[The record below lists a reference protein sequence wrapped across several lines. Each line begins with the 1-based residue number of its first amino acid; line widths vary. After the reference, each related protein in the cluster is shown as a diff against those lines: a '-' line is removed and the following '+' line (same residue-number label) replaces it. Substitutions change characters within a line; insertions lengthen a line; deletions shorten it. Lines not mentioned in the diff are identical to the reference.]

1 MRETSRVRGV
11 NIGGVVDVEAVAE
24 FAKTLPNVVLTK
36 TSTFTCSEP
45 GQQMIAEDIVN
56 HNLNRIV
63 VGACTP
69 KIHEP
74 TYRALVESAGLSQYY
89 FQMVNLREQVSFVN
103 PNTKEEATEKAKAL
117 MAAGVERAL
126 ILDDVPLKELDV
138 VKEALVVGGG
148 IGGISA
154 ALAIANAGYKTYL
167 VESLASIGGK
177 MAQLD
182 RTFPTDDCSI

>member
-1 MRETSRVRGV
+1 
-11 NIGGVVDVEAVAE
+11 
-24 FAKTLPNVVLTK
+24 
-36 TSTFTCSEP
+36 
-45 GQQMIAEDIVN
+45 MIAEDIVN
-56 HNLNRIV
+56 HDLNRIV

-74 TYRALVESAGLSQYY
+74 TYRALVESAGLSQYF

-103 PNTKEEATEKAKAL
+103 PTTKEDATEKAKSL

-126 ILDDVPLKELDV
+126 LLDDVPLKELDV
-138 VKEALVVGGG
+138 RKEVLVIGAG

-154 ALAIANAGYKTYL
+154 ALAVGNAGYKTYL
-167 VESLASIGGK
+167 VDSEASIGGK

>member
-1 MRETSRVRGV
+1 
-11 NIGGVVDVEAVAE
+11 
-24 FAKTLPNVVLTK
+24 
-36 TSTFTCSEP
+36 
-45 GQQMIAEDIVN
+45 MIAEDIIN

-89 FQMVNLREQVSFVN
+89 FQMVNLREHVSFVN
-103 PNTKEEATEKAKAL
+103 PTTKEDATEKAKAL
-117 MAAGVERAL
+117 IEAGIQRAL

-138 VKEALVVGGG
+138 INEVLVIGAG

-154 ALAIANAGYKTYL
+154 ALAIGNAGYKVYL
-167 VESLASIGGK
+167 VETLSSIGGK